1 MRKRSLV
8 LVVGA
13 SLATVALTVGSAL
26 ADPTSPTGPRDLA
39 GTGSDT
45 TQGVMDAL
53 SNVVTIGGTKV
64 IASYDVSGANPIT
77 TKGTTGSA
85 PCTFNRPVGSGAGT
99 DALHNSLVAGDGC
112 LQFARSSN
120 NDSASRT
127 GQALTYVPF
136 ATDGI
141 SYAQLGSSNNSRVL
155 SKALLQK
162 IYTCDSTTTANFHPY
177 LPQSNSGTRKF
188 FMETYLGVANPEPPA
203 ACIKENDK
211 NGNLLTENTGNLL
224 PNDPKLIVPYS
235 ISSFIAQKNKAPG
248 GLGQDV
254 SGNIVLGGIG
264 GVSSVLLN
272 TSSGAGRPV
281 FNVIPTNQVGTGSE
295 TDQVFDSNPAASPPT
310 TALVCQNTATITGM
324 GFATNPNCGSTAI
337 QTP

>member
-1 MRKRSLV
+1 MRKRSLF

-13 SLATVALTVGSAL
+13 SLATLALTVGSAV
-26 ADPTSPTGPRDLA
+26 ADPTAPTGPRDLA

-53 SNVVTIGGTKV
+53 SNVVTISGNKV
-64 IASYDVSGANPIT
+64 IASYDVTGANPIT
-77 TKGTTGSA
+77 TKGTAGSA

-120 NDSASRT
+120 NDSASRS
-127 GQALTYVPF
+127 GQGLTYVPF

-141 SYAQLGSSNNSRVL
+141 AYAQLGSSNNSRSL

-162 IYTCDSTTTANFHPY
+162 IFTCDSTTTTNFHPY

-188 FMETYLGVANPEPPA
+188 FMETYLGVPNPEPPA
-203 ACIKENDK
+203 SCIKEVDK
-211 NGNLLTENTGNLL
+211 NGNLLVENTGNLL
-224 PNDPKLIVPYS
+224 VNDPKLIVPYS
-235 ISSFIAQKNKAPG
+235 ISSYIAQLNKAPG

-254 SGNIVLGGIG
+254 HGNAVLGSID
-264 GVSSVLLN
+264 GVSPTLLN
-272 TSSGAGRPV
+272 TSSGAGRAV
-281 FNVIPTNQVGTGSE
+281 YNVIPTNQVGTGSE
-295 TDQVFDSNPAASPPT
+295 TDQVFDSNTSPPT
-310 TALVCQNTATITGM
+310 TALICQNQATITGM